1 VRASSIPILALFLVL
16 GLAALVFL
24 PGPKIERRGRT
35 AHFVQQSVPVEAAI
49 AHERLAADLL
59 GELSDQQHL
68 AGARVVGYG
77 GDGFPTQLDIE
88 REAHDNRALE
98 RYAGLDD
105 EGRRLDFF
113 VRGPSK
119 AWPSEYLKNG
129 KPADFN
135 TDFIV
140 HLSSVDDGAT
150 RIEVIQYAPR
160 VTVGRGFEL
169 FGRQVLPELTRDRR
183 AVAPTTKDREEML
196 ELVLRI
202 AAPEGLEL
210 LGLYH
215 LPNMAD
221 AANLQLAQDGT
232 FRWKIDGCDFAS
244 GDRGRWRARD
254 EKLILTPMPGKPTFT
269 WVAGLSFRTRFETI
283 ELEAGDRTGQ
293 VFATG
298 IADGERVD
306 QAWARGGSCVVCG
319 GVFGRPSGQERCA
332 EPFR

>member
-1 VRASSIPILALFLVL
+1 LALFVAL
-16 GLAALVFL
+16 GLATLVFL
-24 PGPKIERRGRT
+24 PGPKIERDGRT
-35 AHFVQQSVPVEAAI
+35 AYFVEQTVPVEVAT

-59 GELSDQQHL
+59 GELSQQQYF
-68 AGARVVGYG
+68 ADAVAVGYG
-77 GDGFPTQLDIE
+77 GDGFPTRLDIE

-98 RYAGLDD
+98 RYSGLDD

-119 AWPSEYLKNG
+119 GWPSEYLHGG

-140 HLSSVDDGAT
+140 HLSSVDDGTA
-150 RIEVIQYAPR
+150 RIEVIEYAPH
-160 VTVGRGFEL
+160 VTVERGFEL
-169 FGRQVLPELTRDRR
+169 FGRQVLPEFTRDRR
-183 AVAPTTKDREEML
+183 PVAPTTKDREEML

-215 LPNMAD
+215 LPNMVD
-221 AANLQLAQDGT
+221 AVNLQLAEDGT
-232 FRWKIDGCDFAS
+232 FRWKIDGCDFED
-244 GDRGRWRARD
+244 GDRGRWRAKD

-269 WVAGLSFRTRFETI
+269 WVVGLSFGTRLETI

-293 VFATG
+293 MFATG

-306 QAWARGGSCVVCG
+306 QAWARGGSCVICG
-319 GVFGRPSGQERCA
+319 GTFGGPSGQERCA
-332 EPFR
+332 EPWRRR